1 MTLRGRAAAVA
12 LSLALLCLVSSAP
25 MNAALPSSSG
35 QRRPRPPAHGRG
47 APSAPSPGEEC
58 SNKCYEL
65 NCDSF
70 GIRYG
75 KFCGVSHTGCPGAEP
90 CDDVDECCK
99 HHDECVGAAGVAA
112 AGCHTTFIECINKH
126 LKEGNKGFSAR
137 CPYDEVVPVMERGIQ
152 LTLALTGP
160 SARGSPVGVAVP
172 AGAAVVV
179 GAMARVQSST
189 PGGGVDWQFRCCD
202 GGCGRTYRRP
212 APLCTHVN
220 HGMESDDPEVA
231 AMHLAYATTFDPSV
245 YLRCVPRDGCP
256 RSGHH
261 VFHGAQAAARAATCQ
276 FCSPPPPTAPPPGV
290 ALPASAA
297 GVRALQRQHAPAPA
311 SAAHD
316 AALAATARWCATS
329 DVYRKMPRTPL
340 RGTAVGVCPAA
351 RPVLFPLL
359 DRTLAYADRFP
370 PTDDRSYGAEGA
382 VCVFA
387 GLLLRPYPSSSP
399 AVVRKLAERRVR
411 LWEAG
416 DAVRAGFSVCGM
428 QQLWRESRDGSELHN
443 YQMEA
448 GELPTT
454 TSRSARRRKRRRSA
468 RARAA
473 AAEAAEGGA
482 DAAADGV
489 PPAVVDAHRRAAK
502 LTAVQELRRARQA
515 LDTADLGMVSDAA
528 AALPALDALHPPPAA
543 TSPEYSPPEEP
554 PDLQRAPPSWGDNA
568 DEVMRWGEDQRR
580 VLRRAP
586 RLSAGHVDWWR
597 WEHIR
602 DLDVPS
608 WRLWVNRCLAG
619 RCHSRTA
626 AFLASGSVFALH
638 KDDPAAREEREKRGE
653 PLRVRPLGV
662 GSVLVRLASAHAL
675 GQVGADAREVMGP
688 SFADDCGAATAAA
701 HVPRVFDE
709 YCTELSK
716 VGLVVQ
722 DSKTRYVR
730 HPGDSESELRTVREK
745 LAPGGFRTPA
755 DDPVQD
761 GAVYLG
767 APVSHYPEWM
777 TGALGR
783 RREAHATLLERIA
796 SFGTSGYGCHHGA
809 MRLLVVCAVRQTGF
823 LSRMMPP
830 SELDPFL
837 EAVDAANI
845 SAAFSLLGL
854 DACDQSTPRMEAAIV
869 QMSMPAD
876 FGGLNLALLQSEA
889 PAAFYSAQ
897 SVVLPKL
904 VREYGPAL
912 GPLYEAVRAE
922 VSSVATS
929 ALPWAPNYKHRM
941 HTALKNLWASVAIDA
956 GAVLDWDRSG
966 AGDLTLE
973 TSGLRPA
980 DRSRPSDLT
989 LAGWGGA
996 ACDYMIDFACVSST
1010 TPTWSNDPRWCIP
1023 GIAATEAEH
1032 AKLAADRA
1040 SSAPVQGVHRY
1051 YPFVVEDRGR
1061 LGKSALTVVYIFAVL
1076 LAVRNFPGGPSAPTS
1091 CFLRGQSVQALRN
1104 FVAGQPAEFRR
1115 HLSRTRRGLLQRV
1128 SACVHGTLGGI
1139 LSAGVQMAKS
1149 DACARAHSASSHV
1162 PASTPQSM

>member
-1 MTLRGRAAAVA
+1 
-12 LSLALLCLVSSAP
+12 
-25 MNAALPSSSG
+25 
-35 QRRPRPPAHGRG
+35 
-47 APSAPSPGEEC
+47 
-58 SNKCYEL
+58 
-65 NCDSF
+65 
-70 GIRYG
+70 
-75 KFCGVSHTGCPGAEP
+75 
-90 CDDVDECCK
+90 
-99 HHDECVGAAGVAA
+99 
-112 AGCHTTFIECINKH
+112 
-126 LKEGNKGFSAR
+126 
-137 CPYDEVVPVMERGIQ
+137 
-152 LTLALTGP
+152 
-160 SARGSPVGVAVP
+160 
-172 AGAAVVV
+172 
-179 GAMARVQSST
+179 MARVQSST

-231 AMHLAYATTFDPSV
+231 AMHLAYAETFDPSV

-261 VFHGAQAAARAATCQ
+261 VFHGAQAAARAATCE
-276 FCSPPPPTAPPPGV
+276 FCSPLPPTAPSPGV

-297 GVRALQRQHAPAPA
+297 CVRALQRQHAPAA
-311 SAAHD
+311 TSAAHD
-316 AALAATARWCATS
+316 AALAATARWWATS

-387 GLLLRPYPSSSP
+387 GLLLRSYPSSSP

-416 DAVRAGFSVCGM
+416 DAVRAGFS
-428 QQLWRESRDGSELHN
+428 
-443 YQMEA
+443 
-448 GELPTT
+448 
-454 TSRSARRRKRRRSA
+454 
-468 RARAA
+468 
-473 AAEAAEGGA
+473 
-482 DAAADGV
+482 
-489 PPAVVDAHRRAAK
+489 
-502 LTAVQELRRARQA
+502 ELRRARQA

-543 TSPEYSPPEEP
+543 TGPEYSPPEEP

-568 DEVMRWGEDQRR
+568 DEVMRG
-580 VLRRAP
+580 P
-586 RLSAGHVDWWR
+586 
-597 WEHIR
+597 
-602 DLDVPS
+602 
-608 WRLWVNRCLAG
+608 
-619 RCHSRTA
+619 
-626 AFLASGSVFALH
+626 VFALH
-638 KDDPAAREEREKRGE
+638 KDDPAREEREKSGE
-653 PLRVRPLGV
+653 RLRVRPLGV

-688 SFADDCGAATAAA
+688 VQRSFQSGAGWQRFAGQPTCSGGAAERLDLLELAQSGRVGAKSVSAEDDYLAVPELLQRAESGYEAVRPVSRVPGLFPLSTDLTNEYLKQDDRRLPAQEEYLWMSCFGAHMAALFVALDELLPYVPATNQDFNPYLARARNHAEAIDKAFRFRLAFLRKLNEIKRWQQLQVAGVGEDVAADVDVAAKDAFGSDELGQRTLDLLSSSLSAQTLKSYAGRLSQFAEFCHDSENISPLEATTATVVRYVAWIGERGHIAAKSLQPYLSAINTFFELHNLVPIAKDSLHLTSARQSHLDYRALLASVVNFLFFARGLPGVFCRVQDVHVDTYNITLQIYREKGRAGRRGPGDLRSFADDCGAATAAA

-730 HPGDSESELRTVREK
+730 HPRDSESELRTVREK

-767 APVSHYPEWM
+767 APISHYLEWM

-830 SELDPFL
+830 PELDPFL
-837 EAVDAANI
+837 AAVDAANI

-869 QMSMPAD
+869 HLSMPAD

-889 PAAFYSAQ
+889 PTAAFHSAQ
-897 SVVLPKL
+897 SVVLPSCWYYDP
-904 VREYGPAL
+904 YG
-912 GPLYEAVRAE
+912 YE
-922 VSSVATS
+922 
-929 ALPWAPNYKHRM
+929 H
-941 HTALKNLWASVAIDA
+941 
-956 GAVLDWDRSG
+956 
-966 AGDLTLE
+966 
-973 TSGLRPA
+973 
-980 DRSRPSDLT
+980 
-989 LAGWGGA
+989 
-996 ACDYMIDFACVSST
+996 
-1010 TPTWSNDPRWCIP
+1010 
-1023 GIAATEAEH
+1023 
-1032 AKLAADRA
+1032 
-1040 SSAPVQGVHRY
+1040 
-1051 YPFVVEDRGR
+1051 
-1061 LGKSALTVVYIFAVL
+1061 
-1076 LAVRNFPGGPSAPTS
+1076 
-1091 CFLRGQSVQALRN
+1091 
-1104 FVAGQPAEFRR
+1104 
-1115 HLSRTRRGLLQRV
+1115 
-1128 SACVHGTLGGI
+1128 
-1139 LSAGVQMAKS
+1139 
-1149 DACARAHSASSHV
+1149 
-1162 PASTPQSM
+1162 

>member
-1 MTLRGRAAAVA
+1 
-12 LSLALLCLVSSAP
+12 
-25 MNAALPSSSG
+25 
-35 QRRPRPPAHGRG
+35 
-47 APSAPSPGEEC
+47 
-58 SNKCYEL
+58 
-65 NCDSF
+65 
-70 GIRYG
+70 
-75 KFCGVSHTGCPGAEP
+75 
-90 CDDVDECCK
+90 
-99 HHDECVGAAGVAA
+99 
-112 AGCHTTFIECINKH
+112 
-126 LKEGNKGFSAR
+126 
-137 CPYDEVVPVMERGIQ
+137 
-152 LTLALTGP
+152 
-160 SARGSPVGVAVP
+160 
-172 AGAAVVV
+172 
-179 GAMARVQSST
+179 MARVQSST

-231 AMHLAYATTFDPSV
+231 AMHLAYATTFDPFV
-245 YLRCVPRDGCP
+245 YLRWRA
-256 RSGHH
+256 
-261 VFHGAQAAARAATCQ
+261 GASTRRLLPQPLMMPLSR
-276 FCSPPPPTAPPPGV
+276 PPLG
-290 ALPASAA
+290 
-297 GVRALQRQHAPAPA
+297 
-311 SAAHD
+311 
-316 AALAATARWCATS
+316 
-329 DVYRKMPRTPL
+329 
-340 RGTAVGVCPAA
+340 
-351 RPVLFPLL
+351 

-416 DAVRAGFSVCGM
+416 DAVRAGFLVCGM

-443 YQMEA
+443 YHMEA

-473 AAEAAEGGA
+473 AAEASEGGA

-528 AALPALDALHPPPAA
+528 AALLALDALHPPRAA
-543 TSPEYSPPEEP
+543 TGPEYSPPEEP

-568 DEVMRWGEDQRR
+568 DEVMR
-580 VLRRAP
+580 
-586 RLSAGHVDWWR
+586 
-597 WEHIR
+597 

-608 WRLWVNRCLAG
+608 WRMWVNRCLAG

-638 KDDPAAREEREKRGE
+638 KDDPAARKEREKSGE

-675 GQVGADAREVMGP
+675 GQVGADAQEVMGP

-722 DSKTRYVR
+722 DRKTRYVR

-745 LAPGGFRTPA
+745 LAPGVFRTPA

-767 APVSHYPEWM
+767 APISHYPEWM

-783 RREAHATLLERIA
+783 RREAHATLLESIA

-912 GPLYEAVRAE
+912 GILYEAVRAE
-922 VSSVATS
+922 
-929 ALPWAPNYKHRM
+929 LPITYWC
-941 HTALKNLWASVAIDA
+941 
-956 GAVLDWDRSG
+956 
-966 AGDLTLE
+966 
-973 TSGLRPA
+973 SGL
-980 DRSRPSDLT
+980 
-989 LAGWGGA
+989 
-996 ACDYMIDFACVSST
+996 
-1010 TPTWSNDPRWCIP
+1010 
-1023 GIAATEAEH
+1023 AT
-1032 AKLAADRA
+1032 
-1040 SSAPVQGVHRY
+1040 
-1051 YPFVVEDRGR
+1051 
-1061 LGKSALTVVYIFAVL
+1061 
-1076 LAVRNFPGGPSAPTS
+1076 
-1091 CFLRGQSVQALRN
+1091 
-1104 FVAGQPAEFRR
+1104 
-1115 HLSRTRRGLLQRV
+1115 
-1128 SACVHGTLGGI
+1128 
-1139 LSAGVQMAKS
+1139 
-1149 DACARAHSASSHV
+1149 
-1162 PASTPQSM
+1162 

>member
-1 MTLRGRAAAVA
+1 MNLGADLFSLSDPRAHKYAKPLPKAASWKMTDKLMVAV
-12 LSLALLCLVSSAP
+12 LSP
-25 MNAALPSSSG
+25 
-35 QRRPRPPAHGRG
+35 
-47 APSAPSPGEEC
+47 
-58 SNKCYEL
+58 
-65 NCDSF
+65 F
-70 GIRYG
+70 
-75 KFCGVSHTGCPGAEP
+75 
-90 CDDVDECCK
+90 
-99 HHDECVGAAGVAA
+99 
-112 AGCHTTFIECINKH
+112 
-126 LKEGNKGFSAR
+126 AR
-137 CPYDEVVPVMERGIQ
+137 V
-152 LTLALTGP
+152 
-160 SARGSPVGVAVP
+160 SPVGVAVP
-172 AGAAVVV
+172 AGAPVVV

-220 HGMESDDPEVA
+220 HGMESDDPRVA
-231 AMHLAYATTFDPSV
+231 AMHLAYAATFDPSV
-245 YLRCVPRDGCP
+245 YLR
-256 RSGHH
+256 
-261 VFHGAQAAARAATCQ
+261 
-276 FCSPPPPTAPPPGV
+276 
-290 ALPASAA
+290 
-297 GVRALQRQHAPAPA
+297 
-311 SAAHD
+311 
-316 AALAATARWCATS
+316 
-329 DVYRKMPRTPL
+329 
-340 RGTAVGVCPAA
+340 
-351 RPVLFPLL
+351 
-359 DRTLAYADRFP
+359 
-370 PTDDRSYGAEGA
+370 
-382 VCVFA
+382 
-387 GLLLRPYPSSSP
+387 P

-428 QQLWRESRDGSELHN
+428 QQLWRESRDGSEIHN
-443 YQMEA
+443 LQMEA
-448 GELPTT
+448 
-454 TSRSARRRKRRRSA
+454 
-468 RARAA
+468 
-473 AAEAAEGGA
+473 
-482 DAAADGV
+482 
-489 PPAVVDAHRRAAK
+489 DAHRRAAK

-543 TSPEYSPPEEP
+543 TGPEYSPPEEP

-586 RLSAGHVDWWR
+586 RLSAWHVDWWR

-608 WRLWVNRCLAG
+608 WRLWVNRCMAG
-619 RCHSRTA
+619 LCHSRTA

-638 KDDPAAREEREKRGE
+638 KDDPAAREEREKSGE

-688 SFADDCGAATAAA
+688 VQRSFQSGAGCETAYMSMRVALQLFGGRGIGGKGLLLLDIRNAFNEVSRGAIPYGLLQHPRLHGMIPFFQMLFDRPSDLYYDAPDDLGTLRATLQSRTGVRQGDVLTPLYFCLAIAGPVHAVVARTAADTFCQSFADDCGAATAAA
-701 HVPRVFDE
+701 PVPRVFDE

-755 DDPVQD
+755 DDHVQD

-767 APVSHYPEWM
+767 APISHYPEWV

-809 MRLLVVCAVRQTGF
+809 MRLLVVCAVRQTSF
-823 LSRMMPP
+823 LNRVMPP

-837 EAVDAANI
+837 EAVDSANI

-929 ALPWAPNYKHRM
+929 ALPWAR
-941 HTALKNLWASVAIDA
+941 
-956 GAVLDWDRSG
+956 
-966 AGDLTLE
+966 E
-973 TSGLRPA
+973 
-980 DRSRPSDLT
+980 
-989 LAGWGGA
+989 
-996 ACDYMIDFACVSST
+996 
-1010 TPTWSNDPRWCIP
+1010 
-1023 GIAATEAEH
+1023 
-1032 AKLAADRA
+1032 
-1040 SSAPVQGVHRY
+1040 
-1051 YPFVVEDRGR
+1051 
-1061 LGKSALTVVYIFAVL
+1061 
-1076 LAVRNFPGGPSAPTS
+1076 
-1091 CFLRGQSVQALRN
+1091 
-1104 FVAGQPAEFRR
+1104 
-1115 HLSRTRRGLLQRV
+1115 TRRVWYYDPYGYE
-1128 SACVHGTLGGI
+1128 H
-1139 LSAGVQMAKS
+1139 
-1149 DACARAHSASSHV
+1149 
-1162 PASTPQSM
+1162 

>member
-1 MTLRGRAAAVA
+1 
-12 LSLALLCLVSSAP
+12 
-25 MNAALPSSSG
+25 
-35 QRRPRPPAHGRG
+35 
-47 APSAPSPGEEC
+47 
-58 SNKCYEL
+58 
-65 NCDSF
+65 
-70 GIRYG
+70 
-75 KFCGVSHTGCPGAEP
+75 
-90 CDDVDECCK
+90 
-99 HHDECVGAAGVAA
+99 
-112 AGCHTTFIECINKH
+112 
-126 LKEGNKGFSAR
+126 
-137 CPYDEVVPVMERGIQ
+137 
-152 LTLALTGP
+152 
-160 SARGSPVGVAVP
+160 
-172 AGAAVVV
+172 
-179 GAMARVQSST
+179 MARVQSST
-189 PGGGVDWQFRCCD
+189 PGGGVEWQFRCCD

-212 APLCTHVN
+212 APLCTHLN

-276 FCSPPPPTAPPPGV
+276 FYSPPPPTAPPPGV

-297 GVRALQRQHAPAPA
+297 GVRALQRQHAPALA

-351 RPVLFPLL
+351 RHVLFPLL

-502 LTAVQELRRARQA
+502 LTDVQELRRARQA

-528 AALPALDALHPPPAA
+528 AALPALDALHPPHAA

-638 KDDPAAREEREKRGE
+638 KDDHAAREEREKSGE

-722 DSKTRYVR
+722 DSKTRMAPCTWVLL
-730 HPGDSESELRTVREK
+730 GD
-745 LAPGGFRTPA
+745 PI
-755 DDPVQD
+755 
-761 GAVYLG
+761 
-767 APVSHYPEWM
+767 SHYPEWM

-854 DACDQSTPRMEAAIV
+854 DACDQC
-869 QMSMPAD
+869 
-876 FGGLNLALLQSEA
+876 
-889 PAAFYSAQ
+889 Y
-897 SVVLPKL
+897 VL
-904 VREYGPAL
+904 Y
-912 GPLYEAVRAE
+912 
-922 VSSVATS
+922 T
-929 ALPWAPNYKHRM
+929 
-941 HTALKNLWASVAIDA
+941 
-956 GAVLDWDRSG
+956 AVLCTVG
-966 AGDLTLE
+966 ADEGAKNWR
-973 TSGLRPA
+973 LR
-980 DRSRPSDLT
+980 
-989 LAGWGGA
+989 
-996 ACDYMIDFACVSST
+996 
-1010 TPTWSNDPRWCIP
+1010 
-1023 GIAATEAEH
+1023 
-1032 AKLAADRA
+1032 
-1040 SSAPVQGVHRY
+1040 
-1051 YPFVVEDRGR
+1051 
-1061 LGKSALTVVYIFAVL
+1061 
-1076 LAVRNFPGGPSAPTS
+1076 
-1091 CFLRGQSVQALRN
+1091 
-1104 FVAGQPAEFRR
+1104 
-1115 HLSRTRRGLLQRV
+1115 RTRTSTSQ
-1128 SACVHGTLGGI
+1128 
-1139 LSAGVQMAKS
+1139 AKYEYEH
-1149 DACARAHSASSHV
+1149 CECEYK
-1162 PASTPQSM
+1162 

>member
-1 MTLRGRAAAVA
+1 
-12 LSLALLCLVSSAP
+12 
-25 MNAALPSSSG
+25 
-35 QRRPRPPAHGRG
+35 
-47 APSAPSPGEEC
+47 
-58 SNKCYEL
+58 
-65 NCDSF
+65 
-70 GIRYG
+70 
-75 KFCGVSHTGCPGAEP
+75 
-90 CDDVDECCK
+90 
-99 HHDECVGAAGVAA
+99 
-112 AGCHTTFIECINKH
+112 
-126 LKEGNKGFSAR
+126 
-137 CPYDEVVPVMERGIQ
+137 
-152 LTLALTGP
+152 
-160 SARGSPVGVAVP
+160 
-172 AGAAVVV
+172 
-179 GAMARVQSST
+179 MARVQSST

-212 APLCTHVN
+212 APLCTHAN
-220 HGMESDDPEVA
+220 HGMESDDPEVV

-297 GVRALQRQHAPAPA
+297 GVRALQRQHAPAAA

-316 AALAATARWCATS
+316 AALAATAQRCVTS

-351 RPVLFPLL
+351 RHVLFPLL

-443 YQMEA
+443 YHMEA

-502 LTAVQELRRARQA
+502 LTAVQELRRVRQA

-528 AALPALDALHPPPAA
+528 AALPALDALHPPPDA
-543 TSPEYSPPEEP
+543 TGPEYSPPEEP

-597 WEHIR
+597 WEHIM

-608 WRLWVNRCLAG
+608 WHMWVNRCLAG

-638 KDDPAAREEREKRGE
+638 KDDPAAREEREKSGE

-662 GSVLVRLASAHAL
+662 GSVVVRLASAHAL
-675 GQVGADAREVMGP
+675 GQ
-688 SFADDCGAATAAA
+688 
-701 HVPRVFDE
+701 
-709 YCTELSK
+709 
-716 VGLVVQ
+716 
-722 DSKTRYVR
+722 
-730 HPGDSESELRTVREK
+730 
-745 LAPGGFRTPA
+745 
-755 DDPVQD
+755 
-761 GAVYLG
+761 
-767 APVSHYPEWM
+767 
-777 TGALGR
+777 
-783 RREAHATLLERIA
+783 AHATLLERIA

-809 MRLLVVCAVRQTGF
+809 MRLLVVCAVRKTGY

-904 VREYGPAL
+904 
-912 GPLYEAVRAE
+912 
-922 VSSVATS
+922 
-929 ALPWAPNYKHRM
+929 
-941 HTALKNLWASVAIDA
+941 
-956 GAVLDWDRSG
+956 
-966 AGDLTLE
+966 
-973 TSGLRPA
+973 
-980 DRSRPSDLT
+980 
-989 LAGWGGA
+989 GWGWRR
-996 ACDYMIDFACVSST
+996 DD
-1010 TPTWSNDPRWCIP
+1010 
-1023 GIAATEAEH
+1023 E
-1032 AKLAADRA
+1032 
-1040 SSAPVQGVHRY
+1040 
-1051 YPFVVEDRGR
+1051 
-1061 LGKSALTVVYIFAVL
+1061 
-1076 LAVRNFPGGPSAPTS
+1076 GG
-1091 CFLRGQSVQALRN
+1091 
-1104 FVAGQPAEFRR
+1104 
-1115 HLSRTRRGLLQRV
+1115 
-1128 SACVHGTLGGI
+1128 
-1139 LSAGVQMAKS
+1139 
-1149 DACARAHSASSHV
+1149 ARAV
-1162 PASTPQSM
+1162 TC